1 MSKNYTTEIANML
14 KPYVPVLRS
23 NSEQLNVMKDSE
35 IDESLKEHLFGLST
49 KYQELA
55 EKFNKGKF

>member
-1 MSKNYTTEIANML
+1 ML